1 MTGSRVL
8 CLTAC
13 LLVAG
18 MATAQDFTS
27 QGTIP
32 LVGSDGQ
39 AQWGYRCGTQTPDAA
54 TLERVEAAISES
66 RWQHRRGG
74 GVTVP
79 VMFHV
84 LYATDD
90 EGNEVG
96 RLQREQLE
104 AQIAVLNAS
113 YAGFRFELEA
123 VEEVYAPQWFDRCYQ
138 RHVDM
143 KRALAVS
150 PETTLNV
157 YTCVP
162 QYGQYLLLGFAMF
175 PWAYP
180 EDDFRHGVV
189 LHYGSFPGETVFAGA
204 YDEGDTATHEI
215 GHYLGLLHTFQGGCT
230 PPGDSVDDTPYEAS
244 AAFFCPLDRDT
255 CPDDP
260 GPDPIHNFMDYTD
273 DWCMDHFTPL
283 QDERMQAIVEEY
295 RPTLVSSRGN

>member
-1 MTGSRVL
+1 MTKTRGL
-8 CLTAC
+8 CVVGC
-13 LLVAG
+13 VLVAG
-18 MATAQDFTS
+18 TALAGDFTS
-27 QGTIP
+27 QGMIP
-32 LVGSDGQ
+32 MTAVDGQ
-39 AQWGYRCGTQTPDAA
+39 VQWGYRCGTQTPDAA
-54 TLERVEAAISES
+54 TLERVEAAIAGP
-66 RWQHRRGG
+66 RWQYRRGG

-79 VMFHV
+79 VVFHV
-84 LYATDD
+84 IYTTDD

-96 RLQREQLE
+96 RVPREQLE
-104 AQIAVLNAS
+104 AQIDVLNAS
-113 YAGFRFELEA
+113 YADFRFVLDD
-123 VEEVYAPQWFDRCYQ
+123 VEEVYSPEWFDRCYQ

-175 PWAYP
+175 PWSYP
-180 EDDFRHGVV
+180 EDDYRHGVV
-189 LHYGSFPGETVFAGA
+189 LHYGSLPGQTVFAGA